1 MEPGRFVT
9 TRDDMSRYI
18 QQVRSVPMLTL
29 EDEQELSRRWRDR
42 HDISAAHELVSSHLR
57 LVIKIARGYRGYGLP
72 SDDLIGEGQL
82 GLMRAVCRFDPDRGA
97 RFATYATW
105 WVHAAIREYVLHN
118 WSLVKIGTT
127 GAQKKLFFNL
137 RRARRHLQILDD
149 GALSP
154 ENVSHVSE
162 MLQVPE
168 HEVISMGQRMAG
180 PDLSLNAPSSVD
192 SETEWQSYLVD
203 DKDGQDTL
211 MAEYEESER
220 RKSLLNAALGRLTT
234 RERHI
239 IAERHLKETPA
250 TLAALSLH
258 YGISNERVRQIE
270 MRAMV
275 KLQRSMLA

>member
-1 MEPGRFVT
+1 MELGRFVT

-29 EDEQELSRRWRDR
+29 EDEEELSRRWRDR
-42 HDISAAHELVSSHLR
+42 HDISAAHQLVSSHLR

-162 MLQVPE
+162 MLKVPE

-192 SETEWQSYLVD
+192 SDTEWQSYLVD

-211 MAEYEESER
+211 MAEDEESER
-220 RKSLLNAALGRLTT
+220 RKSLLNAALGSLTT